1 MLRKSISQPS
11 FIGFFSSPS
20 PFQPHTPLS
29 YLSAFSAPSAN
40 ELSLNDNSRSASPVP
55 LASAPISPSPSCTTA
70 QTFILE
76 AQEIITRFSQSERA
90 IMRRELIT
98 CANRFIQWDVEQVK
112 KVVNDGAVCDQH
124 PLFVA
129 VVLEQLAQSDQVD
142 LSFKARLLDRA
153 ICDYLFSNDLDG
165 ARGCIAQLVETNEY
179 HFICSRAEASVKP
192 PCSHPN
198 YSAVLYEALALML
211 LNHPGHEPHL
221 DEAGRQD
228 LIDRYHVYT
237 VYLAAS
243 GGLLAYAKQIT
254 LSKLESMTIPR
265 LLLSAKDMQNN
276 IRNPLYCA
284 IIYDV
289 IINIMLSNRPS
300 NEDRGAMKRHDDK
313 LILYFK
319 SAIRLY
325 AMTNHTEQLIITLSA
340 YRSFDQSGRLIA
352 ILQKDE
358 AKGVEMTRIAKALEV
373 VVNTEHTEDTPTMR
387 R

>member
-1 MLRKSISQPS
+1 MLRKLISQPS
-11 FIGFFSSPS
+11 CIGFFSSPS
-20 PFQPHTPLS
+20 PFQPDTPLS

-40 ELSLNDNSRSASPVP
+40 ELSLNDNSRSTSPVL
-55 LASAPISPSPSCTTA
+55 LASASTSPSPSRTTA

-76 AQEIITRFSQSERA
+76 AQEIKTKLSQSGRA
-90 IMRRELIT
+90 IVRRELMA
-98 CANRFIQWDVEQVK
+98 CATRFIQWDVEQVK
-112 KVVNDGAVCDQH
+112 KIVNDEAVCDQH

-153 ICDYLFSNDLDG
+153 ICDYLFGNDLDG

-179 HFICSRAEASVKP
+179 HFICSRATESVKSH
-192 PCSHPN
+192 SHPN
-198 YSAVLYEALALML
+198 YYAVLYEALALML
-211 LNHPGHEPHL
+211 LNHPRHEPHL
-221 DEAGRQD
+221 DETGRQN
-228 LIDRYHVYT
+228 LVDRYHLYA

-243 GGLLAYAKQIT
+243 GGLLTYAKHIAH
-254 LSKLESMTIPR
+254 SKLERMAIPR
-265 LLLSAKDMQNN
+265 LLPEAENKQNN
-276 IRNPLYCA
+276 TCNPLYCA

-289 IINIMLSNRPS
+289 IIHKLSANRPP
-300 NEDRGAMKRHDDK
+300 NQDRWAMKRHDDK

-325 AMTNHTEQLIITLSA
+325 AMTNHMEQLITTLSA

-352 ILQKDE
+352 ILQKDQ
-358 AKGVEMTRIAKALEV
+358 GMGGEMTRIAKALEI
-373 VVNTEHTEDTPTMR
+373 VVNTEHTDDTPAIR